1 MADTEHHHI
10 ADDDT
15 MTANFQMPAAD
26 PMKEEMSVREMEM
39 LTSVAKS
46 MTESLLEAT
55 DLLGGIPWC
64 LVHEKHGI
72 SLFRA
77 DVGNNVPCN
86 VHAVCKVTCEI
97 EDVAES
103 MITSTTESYTKMM
116 ELLSSDFIEGA
127 VIQNIV
133 EPTELNPHRYVA
145 LKWAA
150 FKSSSKFTKDRD
162 FIILEYVDMIED
174 DQGQKIAFRIMESVD
189 VPKTSTYAESAK
201 YTRDIVPLMGF
212 MYHTTKKSGELRMT
226 YTCNF
231 DNGDLPAWAANSAIQ
246 SHVEKCV
253 NGILKYIETFCVQ
266 KETIVLPQQVM
277 PMCEQ
282 DHCKVCERNFCVLRR
297 RYNCL
302 KCGEVICSSCSTMRS
317 ALVPDHGE
325 RLLRVC
331 TACVLEVR
339 RTSRF
344 AIDSPHSAPS
354 SSTSLTSQARSPT
367 SPGQPG
373 PIVRTQSF
381 SNGKRRSY
389 DDLLEP
395 VRNRLIEHK
404 TFSSSPEIV
413 EIPKA
418 SFPLRSLSDGFVM
431 RKGNFFTSRRR
442 GSPADLAIS
451 IEAFRHH
458 QMRMGGSSDQNEPED
473 GDLTDTDESLRQFE
487 YFSAIGQQ
495 QQQSD
500 SEKSS
505 PTAAESPVHTPRRPQ
520 RRQHHSHHHHHQQ
533 VHPETSLL
541 SPLTATQPLIEE
553 GSRSWKHCAF
563 ESKIH
568 GNQNNSQSCYSFP
581 TMNPESKAKL
591 AAAIQQSQSIIDDA
605 AYANNLAQHARK
617 LSHHRIVALQM
628 EHEVMPPSNTTS
640 NQTSNQIQYEPR
652 NTQRRAI
659 MQTASFGATLYDSI
673 RGGDETPD
681 QQVVVLTRAMERVG
695 YSGNQEASG
704 ARRQQHQQM
713 SHGGQQR
720 RERSTRHRHHSSNNN
735 MVETTPSY
743 R

>member
-1 MADTEHHHI
+1 MADLDYITTI
-10 ADDDT
+10 TDDT
-15 MTANFQMPAAD
+15 TLLAAHLQQQLSEE
-26 PMKEEMSVREMEM
+26 PVKEEMSVREMEM

-189 VPKTSTYAESAK
+189 VPKTSKYAESTK

-212 MYHTTKKSGELRMT
+212 MYHTTKKPGELRMT

-246 SHVEKCV
+246 SHVEKCI
-253 NGILKYIETFCVQ
+253 NGILKYIETFRAQ

-302 KCGEVICSSCSTMRS
+302 KCGEVICSSCSRIRS

-325 RLLRVC
+325 RQLRVC

-344 AIDSPHSAPS
+344 ATDSPHSAPTSAPTS
-354 SSTSLTSQARSPT
+354 SAGQARFPT
-367 SPGQPG
+367 SPGQSG
-373 PIVRTQSF
+373 PLVRTQSF
-381 SNGKRRSY
+381 STGKRRSY

-431 RKGNFFTSRRR
+431 RKGNFFTSKRR

-451 IEAFRHH
+451 IEAFRQH
-458 QMRMGGSSDQNEPED
+458 QMRMGSNSSDQEPED
-473 GDLTDTDESLRQFE
+473 GDLTDTEESLRQFE
-487 YFSAIGQQ
+487 YFSATTTSG
-495 QQQSD
+495 QQSD
-500 SEKSS
+500 SETSS
-505 PTAAESPVHTPRRPQ
+505 PTADQSPVHTPKRPQ
-520 RRQHHSHHHHHQQ
+520 RRHHHQHER

-541 SPLTATQPLIEE
+541 SPLNATQPLIEE
-553 GSRSWKHCAF
+553 GIRSKKHYAF
-563 ESKIH
+563 ESKIS
-568 GNQNNSQSCYSFP
+568 NQSQGGGYLFP
-581 TMNPESKAKL
+581 TMKPETKAKL
-591 AAAIQQSQSIIDDA
+591 DAAIQLSQSIIDDA

-628 EHEVMPPSNTTS
+628 EHEVMAPVNHHSSSSN
-640 NQTSNQIQYEPR
+640 NQSQYEPR
-652 NTQRRAI
+652 NTRHRAI
-659 MQTASFGATLYDSI
+659 MQTSSSFGSTLYDSD
-673 RGGDETPD
+673 GGETMD
-681 QQVVVLTRAMERVG
+681 QQVVVLSRAMEQIG
-695 YSGNQEASG
+695 YSQGNQDV
-704 ARRQQHQQM
+704 RHQQHQQM
-713 SHGGQQR
+713 S
-720 RERSTRHRHHSSNNN
+720 
-735 MVETTPSY
+735 
-743 R
+743 

>member
-1 MADTEHHHI
+1 MADLDHI
-10 ADDDT
+10 TTITDG
-15 MTANFQMPAAD
+15 MTLLAHLQQQLPEELV
-26 PMKEEMSVREMEM
+26 KEEMSVREMEM
-39 LTSVAKS
+39 LTNVAKS

-189 VPKTSTYAESAK
+189 VPKTSKYAESTK

-212 MYHTTKKSGELRMT
+212 MYHTTKKPGELRMT

-246 SHVEKCV
+246 SHVEKCI
-253 NGILKYIETFCVQ
+253 NGILKYIETFRAQ

-302 KCGEVICSSCSTMRS
+302 KCGEVICSSCSTIRS

-325 RLLRVC
+325 RQLRVC

-344 AIDSPHSAPS
+344 ATDSPHSAPASAPTS
-354 SSTSLTSQARSPT
+354 SAGQTRSPT

-381 SNGKRRSY
+381 STGKRRSY

-431 RKGNFFTSRRR
+431 RKGNFFTSKRR

-451 IEAFRHH
+451 IEAFRQH
-458 QMRMGGSSDQNEPED
+458 QMRMGSNSSDQEPED
-473 GDLTDTDESLRQFE
+473 SDLTDTEESLRQFE
-487 YFSAIGQQ
+487 YFSATTTSG
-495 QQQSD
+495 QQSD
-500 SEKSS
+500 SETSS
-505 PTAAESPVHTPRRPQ
+505 PTAAQSPVHTPKRPQ
-520 RRQHHSHHHHHQQ
+520 RRHHHQHER

-541 SPLTATQPLIEE
+541 LPLNATQPLIEE
-553 GSRSWKHCAF
+553 GIRSKKHHAF
-563 ESKIH
+563 ESKIS
-568 GNQNNSQSCYSFP
+568 NQSQGGSYLFP
-581 TMNPESKAKL
+581 TMKPETKAKL
-591 AAAIQQSQSIIDDA
+591 DAAIQLSQNIIDDA

-628 EHEVMPPSNTTS
+628 EHEVMAPVNHHSSN
-640 NQTSNQIQYEPR
+640 NQSQYEPR
-652 NTQRRAI
+652 NTRHHAI
-659 MQTASFGATLYDSI
+659 MQTSSSFGSTLYDSD
-673 RGGDETPD
+673 GGETMD
-681 QQVVVLTRAMERVG
+681 QQIVVLARAMEQIG
-695 YSGNQEASG
+695 YSQGNQDV
-704 ARRQQHQQM
+704 RRQQHQQM
-713 SHGGQQR
+713 SQGGGQH
-720 RERSTRHRHHSSNNN
+720 RERSTRHHHFSGNN
-735 MVETTPSY
+735 MGDATPSY